1 MKPAKFVTITLVM
14 IVLFSTFIISYDA
27 AFAQRK
33 SSAIITIDEVPK
45 KVRPGETVPLTGVV
59 MTTAGEK
66 LSNAPVSIIL
76 LTSDP
81 RLIVVASGVTGLEG
95 TYEIEWN
102 VKLIPKERAFTDVTQ
117 QINTQ
122 VASLFARFEGNDN
135 ASASKTDKTTITIDV
150 NSIKT
155 FVNTD
160 KRQYREGEA
169 ATVFIGFVDED
180 DEFVDPDSMNVN
192 FNLNSIVSELE
203 KKKVGSYT
211 YLTPALK
218 GGHNQITVVPNKA
231 GFNIQAEAV
240 TITVL
245 PPITSGSFGF
255 Q

>member
-1 MKPAKFVTITLVM
+1 MKPAQYVTITLVM
-14 IVLFSTFIISYDA
+14 IVLVSAVVVSYDA

-45 KVRPGETVPLTGVV
+45 KVRPGETVPLTGMV
-59 MTTAGEK
+59 MTTTGEK
-66 LSNAPVSIIL
+66 ISNAPVNIVL

-81 RLIVVASGVTGLEG
+81 RLIVVATGVTGLEG

-102 VKLIPKERAFTDVTQ
+102 VKFIPQERAFTDVTR
-117 QINTQ
+117 QIDTQ
-122 VASLFARFEGNDN
+122 VASLFAQFEGNDN

-192 FNLNSIVSELE
+192 FNLNSIISELE
-203 KKKVGSYT
+203 KKKVGSYI
-211 YLTPALK
+211 YLTPALQS
-218 GGHNQITVVPNKA
+218 GHNQITVVPNKA
-231 GFNIQAEAV
+231 GFNIQAQAI

-245 PPITSGSFGF
+245 PSTTSGSFGF